1 MYDYVLQYGFDKK
14 TEQEIQNIKDYL
26 KDNKIKDTER
36 KWLPHITIDL
46 YDCENK
52 NEFIKKVDEIV
63 SKVKC
68 FKVDCKKLNDFDQK
82 TLYIDPFNKQRL
94 LELKSIFDNELNN
107 YRKQNRRERIY
118 RPHITLCTNDYI
130 NQGLYDLAYNVFK
143 PFSAKVKYIWIYNQ
157 NMDLI
162 KEYKLKEK
170 I

>member
-46 YDCENK
+46 YDCENR

-68 FKVDCKKLNDFDQK
+68 FKVDCKKLNDFEQK
-82 TLYIDPFNKQRL
+82 TLYIDPSNKQRL

-130 NQGLYDLAYNVFK
+130 NQGLYDLVYNVFK

-162 KEYKLKEK
+162 KEYKLKEE

>member
-68 FKVDCKKLNDFDQK
+68 FKVDCKKLNDLDQK

-162 KEYKLKEK
+162 KEYKLKEE